1 MSARPKPNATTAALD
16 TEITPAAPRGTKLKG
31 VAGGKADQAHAVDAI
46 LDFDKIIHER
56 ARLAIV
62 SALATSPSRTHNE
75 LRDVLQLTDGN
86 LSVHARKLEEAGYIA
101 CDKDFAGRTPRTT
114 YQLTASGRTAFEQ
127 YLSHMEALIRAMKS
141 S

>member
-1 MSARPKPNATTAALD
+1 MQDSAVAKSEVIATATLAS
-16 TEITPAAPRGTKLKG
+16 KLKS
-31 VAGGKADQAHAVDAI
+31 VAGGKASQARAVDAI

-114 YQLTASGRTAFEQ
+114 YKLTASGRTAFEQ
-127 YLSHMEALIRAMKS
+127 YLAHMEALIRAMKTS
-141 S
+141 